1 MSAPFARFAETAERV
16 RSTSST
22 LAKANALA
30 ELLRELDDEDLAIA
44 CRLFAGAPFASADQ
58 RVLGIGWSAIIDIV
72 LELSRAGEGELS
84 TSYQKH
90 ADVGDVTAELLAAH
104 DWQSESPPL
113 TFADLAAAF
122 ERIASTRG
130 AVAKREILESLM
142 RRATSLEAK
151 YLVKIVTGEMR
162 IGLRAGL
169 LEGAIAKGTGAP
181 KAKVARAAMLTGDV
195 GETAVR
201 ARRGT
206 LDETRLHLFHPLGWM
221 LATPVLELGEVAKRF
236 PPPYLVEDKYDG
248 VRVQVHK
255 EGARV
260 EIYSRTLDAVT
271 HRFPELLDPI
281 RALPG
286 AFILDGEVLGWRRD
300 RAIPFVQFQRRLGRK
315 NVEAELQQEL
325 PVALFAFD
333 ILAENG
339 DVLLDVPLA
348 DRRTRLSRYPFTAP
362 LYLSRSETLEVAEA
376 ELSAR
381 LDALFVAAR
390 DRGNEGLMVK
400 DPRSPYRAG
409 RRGMEW
415 LKVKRALRTLDVV
428 VTGVEWGHGKRHGVL
443 SDYTFAVLDGDRL
456 LDVGK
461 AYSGLTDEEIA
472 DMTKWFLDHTVRDLG
487 RFRAVEPTQVIEVAF
502 DNVQRSNRHP
512 SGYALRFPRIVR
524 LRPDKPLTE
533 IDTLD
538 TVREIAKAGE

>member
-16 RSTSST
+16 RSTVST
-22 LAKANALA
+22 LAKANSLA
-30 ELLRELDDEDLAIA
+30 ELLRELDDEELAIA

-90 ADVGDVTAELLAAH
+90 ADVGDVTGELLAAH
-104 DWQSESPPL
+104 DWQSESPPV

-248 VRVQVHK
+248 ARVQGHK

-260 EIYSRTLDAVT
+260 EIYYRTLDVVT
-271 HRFPELLDPI
+271 HRFPEVIEPLRAIPGSFVLD
-281 RALPG
+281 A
-286 AFILDGEVLGWRRD
+286 EVLGWRGG
-300 RAIPFVQFQRRLGRK
+300 RAIPVTQFQRRLGRK
-315 NVEAELQQEL
+315 VGDEELVRDL
-325 PVALFAFD
+325 PAPLFAFAL
-333 ILAENG
+333 LARNG
-339 DVLLDVPLA
+339 AVLLDGPPPARRQHPHTLA
-348 DRRTRLSRYPFTAP
+348 LSPPA
-362 LYLSRSETLEVAEA
+362 
-376 ELSAR
+376 
-381 LDALFVAAR
+381 
-390 DRGNEGLMVK
+390 
-400 DPRSPYRAG
+400 
-409 RRGMEW
+409 
-415 LKVKRALRTLDVV
+415 
-428 VTGVEWGHGKRHGVL
+428 
-443 SDYTFAVLDGDRL
+443 
-456 LDVGK
+456 
-461 AYSGLTDEEIA
+461 
-472 DMTKWFLDHTVRDLG
+472 
-487 RFRAVEPTQVIEVAF
+487 
-502 DNVQRSNRHP
+502 
-512 SGYALRFPRIVR
+512 
-524 LRPDKPLTE
+524 
-533 IDTLD
+533 
-538 TVREIAKAGE
+538 

>member
-1 MSAPFARFAETAERV
+1 MTTRMIPPASCRYGMSRSSVTSAVPTTRSPTASAPPATIARVRCFVGSCRAAMPMTSALSPDSARSISTIARMAWRLSSIYATIPSEFDVALARIGRIRKISDHTDMSAPFARFAETAERV

-30 ELLRELDDEDLAIA
+30 ELLRELGDEDLAIA

-58 RVLGIGWSAIIDIV
+58 RVLGIGWSAVLDIV

-221 LATPVLELGEVAKRF
+221 LATPVLALREVAKRF
-236 PPPYLVEDKYDG
+236 PPPYLVEGRYDG

-260 EIYSRTLDAVT
+260 EIYYRTLDVVT
-271 HRFPELLDPI
+271 HRFPE
-281 RALPG
+281 
-286 AFILDGEVLGWRRD
+286 
-300 RAIPFVQFQRRLGRK
+300 
-315 NVEAELQQEL
+315 
-325 PVALFAFD
+325 
-333 ILAENG
+333 
-339 DVLLDVPLA
+339 
-348 DRRTRLSRYPFTAP
+348 
-362 LYLSRSETLEVAEA
+362 
-376 ELSAR
+376 
-381 LDALFVAAR
+381 
-390 DRGNEGLMVK
+390 
-400 DPRSPYRAG
+400 
-409 RRGMEW
+409 
-415 LKVKRALRTLDVV
+415 
-428 VTGVEWGHGKRHGVL
+428 
-443 SDYTFAVLDGDRL
+443 
-456 LDVGK
+456 
-461 AYSGLTDEEIA
+461 
-472 DMTKWFLDHTVRDLG
+472 
-487 RFRAVEPTQVIEVAF
+487 VIE
-502 DNVQRSNRHP
+502 P
-512 SGYALRFPRIVR
+512 LR
-524 LRPDKPLTE
+524 
-533 IDTLD
+533 
-538 TVREIAKAGE
+538 